1 MARRIRITLERRGVS
16 CLAELLDA
24 DAPRTADA
32 VWQALPQAGPVYHAK
47 YARNEIYTF
56 VPAFHAPLGLENPT
70 ITPIPGDVVLFDFQT
85 GQLPGASYGYR
96 EDEAAAG
103 ADRVIDLAIFYG
115 RNNLLL
121 NADVGFVPGNVY
133 ATIVEDLPAMAAAA
147 NDVWRS
153 GAAGEQLRY
162 ERAE

>member
-1 MARRIRITLERRGVS
+1 MTRRIRITLATRGIS
-16 CLAELLDA
+16 CIAELLETE
-24 DAPRTADA
+24 APRTADA

-70 ITPIPGDVVLFDFQT
+70 ITPIPGDLVLFDFQAA
-85 GQLPGASYGYR
+85 QLPGATYGYR

-103 ADRVIDLAIFYG
+103 ADRVIDLAVFYG

-121 NADVGFVPGNVY
+121 NGDVGFVPGSVY
-133 ATIVEDLPAMAAAA
+133 ATVVDGLPAMAKAA
-147 NDVWRS
+147 NDVWRT
-153 GAAGEQLRY
+153 GAAGEELRY